1 VPKAG
6 DKPAA
11 PLGGELWTVPK
22 TTPDREARAA
32 SIVQCLNS
40 PETQLEMSLTN
51 NTVPSNISA
60 AEQLVKKQP
69 EMASI
74 VETVKSARAL
84 TSDAGD
90 KWPIVDTAL
99 SEAIQAVI
107 TGQSTVPDAMKTAQ
121 AQFDKG

>member
-1 VPKAG
+1 MA
-6 DKPAA
+6 
-11 PLGGELWTVPK
+11 
-22 TTPDREARAA
+22 
-32 SIVQCLNS
+32 
-40 PETQLEMSLTN
+40 LTN
-51 NTVPSNISA
+51 NTVPSNSSA
-60 AEQLVKKQP
+60 ADELAKKQP

-99 SEAIQAVI
+99 SEAIQSVI
-107 TGQSTVPDAMKTAQ
+107 TGQSTVPEAMKTAQ